1 MLPIIKSAPSASMAR
16 VRLCKDCKHFQK
28 GTKDYPVHFCQ
39 KVAFVSLLTGC
50 EEPMPVSIARS
61 DTSLCG
67 QGAQYFESKK

>member
-1 MLPIIKSAPSASMAR
+1 MLPVIKSASPTMAR

-28 GTKDYPVHFCQ
+28 GTKEHPVQLCQ
-39 KVAFVSLLTGC
+39 KIAFISLLTGC
-50 EEPMPVSIARS
+50 EEPMPASVARS